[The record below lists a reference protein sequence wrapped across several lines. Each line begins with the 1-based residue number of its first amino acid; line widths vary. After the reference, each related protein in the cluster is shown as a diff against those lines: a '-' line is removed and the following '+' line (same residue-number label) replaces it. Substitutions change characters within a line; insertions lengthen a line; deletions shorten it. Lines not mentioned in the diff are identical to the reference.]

1 MASHLDSIQTKFLK
15 YILKKEK
22 SRRKRKEKKGR
33 KTGRVEGNT
42 SNL

>member
-33 KTGRVEGNT
+33 KTGRVEGIT